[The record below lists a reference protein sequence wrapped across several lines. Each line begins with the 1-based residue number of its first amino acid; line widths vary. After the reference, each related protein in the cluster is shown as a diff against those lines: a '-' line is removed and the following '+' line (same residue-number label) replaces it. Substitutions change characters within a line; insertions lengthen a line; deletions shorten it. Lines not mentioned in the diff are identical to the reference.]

1 MQPARADTV
10 ATYVM
15 TGGSSG
21 FGALTAATLAG
32 TPKTRVIIGAR
43 SPVDPADSLDVT
55 GLDSVRAFATS
66 VRERLGGSRIDGL
79 LLNAGGIRSDADGR
93 TTDGYETTFVL
104 NHLGHYLLARLLL
117 PVLAAGARIVLTT
130 SGTHDPATKASLAV
144 PRHADAGLLAH
155 PERDPDRDAKPRRA
169 GQRAYTAAKLCAI
182 LTARSLRARPEVR
195 ERTATVIA
203 FDPGQVFGTGLVRDL
218 PAPMRVAWA
227 VLGTG
232 VGAPLR
238 RFQPTLNSAAAA
250 GQALTDLADGSRR
263 APDER
268 GYAALR
274 SGHLT
279 WIDPSSLAVRDD
291 LAEALWADSAQL
303 VGLDGGASG

>member
-1 MQPARADTV
+1 V

-21 FGALTAATLAG
+21 FGARTSAALSA
-32 TPKTRVIIGAR
+32 TPRTRVIIGAR
-43 SPVDPADSLDVT
+43 SPADAADVLDVT
-55 GLDSVRAFATS
+55 RLDSVRAFAVS
-66 VRERLGGSRIDGL
+66 VRERLGDSTIDGL
-79 LLNAGGIRSDADGR
+79 LLNAGGIRPDADGR
-93 TTDGYETTFVL
+93 TADGYETTFVL

-117 PVLAAGARIVLTT
+117 PVLAPGARVVLTT

-144 PRHADAGLLAH
+144 PRHADAELLAH
-155 PERDPDRDAKPRRA
+155 PERDPDRDAGARTA

-182 LTARSLRARPEVR
+182 LNARSLRARPEVR
-195 ERTATVIA
+195 ERNVSVIA
-203 FDPGQVFGTGLVRDL
+203 YDPGQVFGTGLVRDL
-218 PAPMRVAWA
+218 PAPMRVVWA

-250 GQALTDLADGSRR
+250 GQALTDLADGSRS

-274 SGHLT
+274 SGRLT
-279 WIDPSSLAVRDD
+279 WIDPSTLAVRDD
-291 LAEALWADSAQL
+291 LADALWADSARL
-303 VGLDGGASG
+303 VGLDGLDGAGSG